1 MDLKKYNNKSVRIT
15 DKFGDIYEGICYY
28 NSSEYNYHELGVNQ
42 DSLVILQFT
51 FYKSIIKKVEEIE
64 ITNKYGYIEK
74 LIIEDDIDFI
84 EDVLYSEEEENI
96 YRLLLC
102 IEDNQDKIKD
112 IDELKVFL
120 KKLINFYKNDKINEE
135 IKKILNR
142 SNNGK

>member
-28 NSSEYNYHELGVNQ
+28 NSSEYNNHELGVNE
-42 DSLVILQFT
+42 DSLEILQFT
-51 FYKSIIKKVEEIE
+51 FYKSIIKKVEEIK
-64 ITNKYGYIEK
+64 IKNKYGYIEK

-102 IEDNQDKIKD
+102 IEDNLNKINNKD
-112 IDELKVFL
+112 R
-120 KKLINFYKNDKINEE
+120 LINFLNKLLNYYKNDKINKE
-135 IKKILNR
+135 IKKIINKD
-142 SNNGK
+142 N

>member
-1 MDLKKYNNKSVRIT
+1 MKLSKYDKKLVRIT
-15 DKFGDIYEGICYY
+15 DKFNDIYEGICYY
-28 NSSEYNYHELGVNQ
+28 NSSDYNEHEYGVNE
-42 DSLVILQFT
+42 DSLEILQFS
-51 FYKSIIKKVEEIE
+51 FYESIIKKVEEIDS
-64 ITNKYGYIEK
+64 IDKYGYIEK

-102 IEDNQDKIKD
+102 IEDNQDKIKE

-135 IKKILNR
+135 IKKIIDLK
-142 SNNGK
+142 NNNI